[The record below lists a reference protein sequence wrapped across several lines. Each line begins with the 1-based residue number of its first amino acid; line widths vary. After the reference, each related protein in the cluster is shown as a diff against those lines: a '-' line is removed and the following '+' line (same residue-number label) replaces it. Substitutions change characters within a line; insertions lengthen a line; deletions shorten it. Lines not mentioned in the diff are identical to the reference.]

1 MMVFGGTAHP
11 ALSEEIAQNLGIR
24 LSEAKMFR
32 FSSGEI
38 YFRAKES
45 ARGVDAFVIQTHG
58 SPVNEMIIAQSVMI
72 DALKRASAKRI
83 TAVIPYYGSSR
94 QATKESASEPLP
106 AH

>member
-1 MMVFGGTAHP
+1 MVADEQIREIVTRKRMMVFGGTAHP

-72 DALKRASAKRI
+72 D
-83 TAVIPYYGSSR
+83 SSPDTR
-94 QATKESASEPLP
+94 
-106 AH
+106 